1 MKQLTELATPFASVA
16 EQTTLAEQQP
26 DWLKGLRQDALSQ
39 FNKSGLPA
47 KKTEDWKYTSLWG
60 LSQHAFEHDADSV
73 LLAPADVDKF
83 TLLDDVYRVVI
94 IDGEFKV
101 EYSSVT
107 GVEKG
112 LSIKP
117 LSAAVDKLENKLGQH
132 IDIAKPGFNALNT
145 LLMTDGVVI
154 EVENDCKIK
163 KPIEIL
169 SIFSDKA
176 ANKAAHLRNVVTLG
190 ENAEL
195 TIIEHY
201 ASQSDLVTLTNVVTE
216 VSLDEHAELHHYKLQ
231 QESEQAYH
239 IATLAATQ
247 AASSQWH
254 TYSVSLGG
262 SLVRNDIHSR
272 LLGEQSHVTMDGL
285 YIVNG
290 KQHIDNHTRIDH
302 AVPNTTSSELY
313 KGVLD
318 DNSHAVFNGKVVVHK
333 DAQKTDANQKNQNL
347 LLSRGCEIDT
357 KPEMEIYADDVKCGH
372 GSTVGQIDED
382 QLFFFRA
389 RGLDEATA
397 RNLLTYAFAA
407 EVLENMPSTHIK
419 NAFTKVIEQRLPR
432 GGK

>member
-1 MKQLTELATPFASVA
+1 MKQLTDLATPFASVA
-16 EQTTLAEQQP
+16 EQTTLVDVQP
-26 DWLKGLRQDALSQ
+26 EWLKNLREQAHTQ
-39 FNKSGLPA
+39 FTKAGLPA

-60 LSQHAFEHDADSV
+60 LSQHPFEHDAESI
-73 LLAPADVDKF
+73 LLSPAEISQF
-83 TLLDDVYRVVI
+83 TLFDDVYRVVI
-94 IDGEFKV
+94 IDGKFKV
-101 EYSSVT
+101 EYSTVT
-107 GVEKG
+107 GMEKG
-112 LSIKP
+112 LFIKP
-117 LSAAVDKLENKLGQH
+117 LSAAVDKLDGKLGQN
-132 IDIAKPGFNALNT
+132 IDIDKPGFNALNT
-145 LLMTDGVVI
+145 MLMTEGVVI
-154 EVENDCKIK
+154 EVENGCKIQ

-190 ENAEL
+190 KDAEL

-201 ASQSDLVTLTNVVTE
+201 ASQGEVVTLTNVVTE
-216 VSLDEHAELHHYKLQ
+216 VTLADNAELHHYKLQ
-231 QESEQAYH
+231 QESKKAYH
-239 IATLAATQ
+239 IATLSATQ
-247 AASSQWH
+247 AESSQWH
-254 TYSVSLGG
+254 TYNVSLGG
-262 SLVRNDIHSR
+262 GLVRNDIHSR
-272 LLGEQSHVTMDGL
+272 LLGEQAHVTMDGL

-290 KQHIDNHTRIDH
+290 TQHVDNHTRIDH

-389 RGLDEATA
+389 RGLDESTA

-432 GGK
+432 GGE